1 MTYIY
6 LFFRFLKCNQFFL
19 LCFQHFIFLLNAVV
33 NKINLGC
40 GPEINNRMAVVEKCT
55 FVFTHNRNLA
65 VAVVGICSITNADP
79 DIDM

>member
-55 FVFTHNRNLA
+55 IVTQLRLRLFAPSNR
-65 VAVVGICSITNADP
+65 ADP